1 MNVALSDALQKVV
14 FLNKDDELK
23 NYFLLNG
30 LLEVSKDSYFTKA
43 NIIKILNEIK
53 STSKYPEHRII
64 ATNIIEKITTKKFGA
79 GSKAPQFSL
88 KDKTNQLIAL
98 SEFKG
103 KPIYINFWTNWSIP
117 SQKEM
122 KIMEVLHKKYKNKIH
137 FISICADNDFEKMTT
152 FLTKNPSYNWNFL
165 HLGNNKKILA
175 DYKVV
180 TFPTYVLVDK
190 NQTIIKAPAGR
201 PGGTAERATEDNI
214 EKDFYE
220 LTN

>member
-1 MNVALSDALQKVV
+1 MPGYELFDSKERDAINELFDANGGVLFAHGFDGIRNGIFKVRE
-14 FLNKDDELK
+14 F
-23 NYFLLNG
+23 
-30 LLEVSKDSYFTKA
+30 
-43 NIIKILNEIK
+43 
-53 STSKYPEHRII
+53 
-64 ATNIIEKITTKKFGA
+64 EKITTKKFGA

-122 KIMEVLHKKYKNKIH
+122 KIMEVLNKKYKNKIH